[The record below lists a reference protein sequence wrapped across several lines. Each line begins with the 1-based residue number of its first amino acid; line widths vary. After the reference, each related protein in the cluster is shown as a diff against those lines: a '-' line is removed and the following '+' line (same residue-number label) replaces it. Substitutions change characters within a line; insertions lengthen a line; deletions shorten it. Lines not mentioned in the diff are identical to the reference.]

1 MTLTWLV
8 SLAIYGAIVGFA
20 NVPAMA
26 WILLV
31 PFAVRD
37 VRADMRNRRMDK
49 HARAIALLIDR
60 TVTPADDS
68 LEAAIDAGIAGSLM
82 AQGPKKQGGG
92 LSSAMVGVSMTEVHR
107 AELKRRADARGMTTQ
122 EMMIELLSERLK
134 LRGIELD
141 HAIKADREEDDNL

>member
-8 SLAIYGAIVGFA
+8 SLVIYGAIVGFA
-20 NVPAMA
+20 NVPTMA

-37 VRADMRNRRMDK
+37 VRADMRNRRIDK

-60 TVTPADDS
+60 AVTPTDDS
-68 LEAAIDAGIAGSLM
+68 LEAAVDAGIAGSLM
-82 AQGPKKQGGG
+82 AQGPKKQSGG
-92 LSSAMVGVSMTEVHR
+92 LSSAMVGVSMTEAHR

-122 EMMIELLSERLK
+122 EMMIELLAERLK
-134 LRGIELD
+134 LKGIGLER
-141 HAIKADREEDDNL
+141 AEEAGDDDD